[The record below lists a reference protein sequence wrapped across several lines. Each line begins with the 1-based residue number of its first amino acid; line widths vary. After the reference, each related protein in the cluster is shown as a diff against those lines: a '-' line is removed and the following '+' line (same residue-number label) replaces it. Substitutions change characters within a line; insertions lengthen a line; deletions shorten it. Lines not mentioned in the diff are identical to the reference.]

1 MTYPDGTL
9 LKSSDQPPVWLIQ
22 GGQKHW
28 IPSPDIFNA
37 DGFSWSAIL
46 VVSDAEIASIPQG
59 PDVPLYT
66 TWITPGPEDVV
77 FPGQSPSPPVQYGG
91 FAYKRWMSGGG
102 GHLIYGRAQFVT
114 QTGVISG
121 ETVTINA
128 VMFAGYHSGTSAIIT
143 NSNGIAVY
151 TSDVFRVGVN
161 ARGFGPDQIV
171 PTAWSFNV
179 PMDLADQAAGF
190 AIMLSDSPDN
200 LKQILDKSLG
210 ALIQD
215 LVPLV
220 SAIGGLFGGSKKPG
234 SPSGQTTTSPAVLS
248 QSWGGGSSSASPV

>member
-1 MTYPDGTL
+1 
-9 LKSSDQPPVWLIQ
+9 
-22 GGQKHW
+22 
-28 IPSPDIFNA
+28 
-37 DGFSWSAIL
+37 
-46 VVSDAEIASIPQG
+46 
-59 PDVPLYT
+59 
-66 TWITPGPEDVV
+66 VV

-114 QTGVISG
+114 QTGVITG

-128 VMFAGYHSGTSAIIT
+128 VMFAGYHSGTSAILT
-143 NSNGIAVY
+143 NSDGIAVY

-179 PMDLADQAAGF
+179 PTDLADQAAGF
-190 AIMLSDSPDN
+190 VIMLSDSPDN